1 MNQRICKSVI
11 SASTIQKDKD
21 MEEQK
26 FIIDEVK
33 KHLQASARRNKY
45 RVIDAVQEMPTFEGF
60 ILPYYVSTMEG
71 TKYPVNVEDMY
82 IYCDEWDEFYNET
95 VAKVAQAILEAEQ
108 IKEA

>member
-1 MNQRICKSVI
+1 
-11 SASTIQKDKD
+11 

-26 FIIDEVK
+26 FIIEEVK
-33 KHLQASARRNKY
+33 KHLQASARKNKY
-45 RVIDAVQEMPTFEGF
+45 QVIDAVQEMPTFEGF

-82 IYCDEWDEFYNET
+82 IYCDEWGEFYNET
-95 VAKVAQAILEAEQ
+95 VVKVAQAILEAKQ

>member
-1 MNQRICKSVI
+1 MK
-11 SASTIQKDKD
+11 
-21 MEEQK
+21 EQK

-33 KHLQASARRNKY
+33 KHLQASARKNKY
-45 RVIDAVQEMPTFEGF
+45 QVIDAVQEMPTFEGF

-71 TKYPVNVEDMY
+71 TKYPVNVEEMY
-82 IYCDEWDEFYNET
+82 IYCDEWGEFYNET

>member
-1 MNQRICKSVI
+1 M
-11 SASTIQKDKD
+11 
-21 MEEQK
+21 
-26 FIIDEVK
+26 
-33 KHLQASARRNKY
+33 QASARKNKY

-95 VAKVAQAILEAEQ
+95 VTKVAQAILEAEQ

>member
-1 MNQRICKSVI
+1 MK
-11 SASTIQKDKD
+11 
-21 MEEQK
+21 EQK

-45 RVIDAVQEMPTFEGF
+45 LVIDAVQEMPTFEGF

-71 TKYPVNVEDMY
+71 TKYLVNVEEMY

-95 VAKVAQAILEAEQ
+95 VAKVAQVILEAEQ

>member
-1 MNQRICKSVI
+1 MK
-11 SASTIQKDKD
+11 
-21 MEEQK
+21 EQK
-26 FIIDEVK
+26 FIIEEVK
-33 KHLQASARRNKY
+33 KHLQASARKNKY

-60 ILPYYVSTMEG
+60 ILPYYVSTMGG

-95 VAKVAQAILEAEQ
+95 VTKVAQAILEAEQ

>member
-1 MNQRICKSVI
+1 
-11 SASTIQKDKD
+11 

-33 KHLQASARRNKY
+33 KHLQASARKNKY
-45 RVIDAVQEMPTFEGF
+45 QVIDAVQEMPTFEGF

-71 TKYPVNVEDMY
+71 TKYPVNVEEMY
-82 IYCDEWDEFYNET
+82 VYCDEWEEFYNET
-95 VAKVAQAILEAEQ
+95 VVKVAQAILEARQ

>member
-1 MNQRICKSVI
+1 MK
-11 SASTIQKDKD
+11 
-21 MEEQK
+21 EQK

-33 KHLQASARRNKY
+33 KHLQASARKNKY
-45 RVIDAVQEMPTFEGF
+45 RVIDAAQEMPTFEGF

-71 TKYPVNVEDMY
+71 TQYPVNVEEMY
-82 IYCDEWDEFYNET
+82 IYCDEWDESYNET

>member
-1 MNQRICKSVI
+1 
-11 SASTIQKDKD
+11 

-26 FIIDEVK
+26 FIINEVK
-33 KHLQASARRNKY
+33 KHLQASARENKY
-45 RVIDAVQEMPTFEGF
+45 RVVGAVQEMPTFEWF
-60 ILPYYVSTMEG
+60 IFPYYVSTMEG

-82 IYCDEWDEFYNET
+82 IYCTEWEEFYNET